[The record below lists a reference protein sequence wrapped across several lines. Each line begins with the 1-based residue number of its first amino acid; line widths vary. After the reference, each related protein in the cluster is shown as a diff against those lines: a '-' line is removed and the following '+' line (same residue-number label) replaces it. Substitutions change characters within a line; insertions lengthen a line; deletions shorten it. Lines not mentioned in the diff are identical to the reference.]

1 MQTRHHQSTVA
12 VGTAWVRSAA
22 LMTLFVLTVA
32 GCGSSATDFSPAV
45 NSTATATDTGSATAT
60 TPTATPTDTA
70 GGASP
75 TSNTPTAV
83 DACTLLSKDE
93 AAQFLGTPVTDVGP
107 TSGVG
112 ESVCQYADDNGGS
125 IVVSVGSSGTAP
137 GNTFVPE
144 NLFGVEPKP
153 VPELDG
159 AGWDLG
165 LGTVDFA
172 AGERHNSVLVV
183 SSASSVTNAQTAT
196 AVAVL
201 IRDRIE
207 AAS

>member
-1 MQTRHHQSTVA
+1 MQFRNQRSMSKCGAAILVA
-12 VGTAWVRSAA
+12 
-22 LMTLFVLTVA
+22 FVLVAA
-32 GCGSSATDFSPAV
+32 GCGSSASDSSPATD
-45 NSTATATDTGSATAT
+45 SATPPTATGEATPTASAPTATDTVQGTPAASNESAK
-60 TPTATPTDTA
+60 
-70 GGASP
+70 
-75 TSNTPTAV
+75 V
-83 DACTLLSKDE
+83 DSCTLLSNDE

-112 ESVCQYADDNGGS
+112 ESVCQYANDQGGS

-159 AGWDLG
+159 AGWDIG

-172 AGERHNSVLVV
+172 AGERHNSVMVV
-183 SSASSVTNAQTAT
+183 SFESSDTNAQTAT

>member
-1 MQTRHHQSTVA
+1 MQFRNQ
-12 VGTAWVRSAA
+12 RSMSKGAAA
-22 LMTLFVLTVA
+22 LLVAFVLVAA
-32 GCGSSATDFSPAV
+32 GCGSSASDASPATDSATPPTATGE
-45 NSTATATDTGSATAT
+45 STPNASAPTATDTVQDTSAPSSESA
-60 TPTATPTDTA
+60 
-70 GGASP
+70 
-75 TSNTPTAV
+75 AV
-83 DACTLLSKDE
+83 DSCTLLSDDE

-112 ESVCQYADDNGGS
+112 ESVCQYADDEGGS

-153 VPELDG
+153 VAELDG
-159 AGWDLG
+159 AGWDIG

-172 AGERHNSVLVV
+172 AGERHNSVMVV
-183 SSASSVTNAQTAT
+183 SFESSDTNAQTAT

-207 AAS
+207 AAP

>member
-1 MQTRHHQSTVA
+1 MQFRNQ
-12 VGTAWVRSAA
+12 RSMSRGGAA
-22 LMTLFVLTVA
+22 LLVAFVLMAA
-32 GCGSSATDFSPAV
+32 GCGSSASDSSPATDGATPPTA
-45 NSTATATDTGSATAT
+45 SGEATAPAPTTPAPTGTDTVQDTSAGSNEDAK
-60 TPTATPTDTA
+60 
-70 GGASP
+70 
-75 TSNTPTAV
+75 V
-83 DACTLLSKDE
+83 DACTLLSNDE

-112 ESVCQYADDNGGS
+112 ESVCQYANDQGGS
-125 IVVSVGSSGTAP
+125 IVVAVGSSGTAP

-159 AGWDLG
+159 AGWDIG

-172 AGERHNSVLVV
+172 AGERHNSVMVV
-183 SSASSVTNAQTAT
+183 SFESSDTNAQTAT

-201 IRDRIE
+201 IRDRI
-207 AAS
+207 AAAP